1 MICIVT
7 VKKHY
12 IQGQKVLGCHLDTEG
27 LKDLGKRTNSA
38 LRLRYGKGNLLQ
50 LRCNREKGPVSA
62 FTNLP
67 QDPEA
72 SSLKPIR
79 RFIPP
84 SWKTFF
90 HKCWRKPWSEPSS
103 VSYSPE
109 GEKTSLPLSPFFDRP
124 QRIISD
130 REEISNVEDG
140 SDFKKPPSAST
151 GPSGYEKTL
160 PDPSYGDLSTG
171 PPSYK
176 EKLEAY
182 DYKYSYMKSWPGLL
196 RLMGGLELILGG
208 MVFAC
213 TAAYIQKDYQW
224 SQLWGGNLPYN
235 GLTGGGYGYNYYG
248 PMTPF
253 VLVVVSLSWLVTV
266 ILLGLGVTMYYRTI
280 LLNSHWWPLTEFGLN
295 LLMFLLYMAAAIAY
309 VNDVNRGGLCYSVF
323 ANNPLIVALCRVEG
337 GQMAAIAF
345 LFITTLLY
353 LTGSLVCLKMWRH
366 EAARKRQTSAP
377 RRHPAKKAV
386 SGDEIQPSGKV
397 SRRVE
402 FSEVAE
408 EDPALLNCSIPTGH
422 HPKPHVIPDYVMKY
436 PAIRS
441 LTEQEKYKAVF
452 KDQYAEY
459 KELYHEVRAARQK
472 LKELGALMAK
482 LPHTYQNKTVR
493 LHSREWDFLS
503 KRVAKKFAVAP
514 SHIDTNGK
522 EQFVYRS
529 FLEEQSRVSTVW
541 REYENK
547 KTDPAYLEKLERCDY
562 LKKKLTHI
570 KAQIQAYDGE
580 AEEDSVHF

>member
-1 MICIVT
+1 MAFEEQTIKEKRRPMVGVGGDLLYSINWPT
-7 VKKHY
+7 QSWKKSS
-12 IQGQKVLGCHLDTEG
+12 GDSWDSSSLEG
-27 LKDLGKRTNSA
+27 LHASPD
-38 LRLRYGKGNLLQ
+38 
-50 LRCNREKGPVSA
+50 GPAPCPQSA
-62 FTNLP
+62 FSKLT

-79 RFIPP
+79 KFIPP

-90 HKCWRKPWSEPSS
+90 HKFWRKPWSELSFA
-103 VSYSPE
+103 SYSPE
-109 GEKTSLPLSPFFDRP
+109 GEKTSLPLSPLSDHP
-124 QRIISD
+124 QRRDLSD
-130 REEISNVEDG
+130 REDISDSEED
-140 SDFKKPPSAST
+140 SDFEKPPSASAD
-151 GPSGYEKTL
+151 PSRYKKTL
-160 PDPSYGDLSTG
+160 PDLSYGDLSTG

-182 DYKYSYMKSWPGLL
+182 DYKYAYMKSWPGLL

-224 SQLWGGNLPYN
+224 SQLYGGNLPYS
-235 GLTGGGYGYNYYG
+235 GILGGGYGYNYYG

-253 VLVVVSLSWLVTV
+253 VLVVVSLAWLVTV

-295 LLMFLLYMAAAIAY
+295 LFMFLLYMAAAIAY
-309 VNDVNRGGLCYSVF
+309 VNDVNRGGLCYSIF
-323 ANNPLIVALCRVEG
+323 ASNPLIVALCRVEG

-345 LFITTLLY
+345 LFITTLVY

-366 EAARKRQTSAP
+366 EAARKKEALSRLVEVPYEGRPLTNIPKQNLSPLQGVSTQAG
-377 RRHPAKKAV
+377 
-386 SGDEIQPSGKV
+386 SGDETQPSRKV
-397 SRRVE
+397 TKRVE
-402 FSEVAE
+402 FSEKDQEGPTV
-408 EDPALLNCSIPTGH
+408 LNYSIPTGH
-422 HPKPHVIPDYVMKY
+422 HPKPHVVPDYVIKY
-436 PAIRS
+436 PAISS

-482 LPHTYQNKTVR
+482 LPHTYQNK
-493 LHSREWDFLS
+493 
-503 KRVAKKFAVAP
+503 
-514 SHIDTNGK
+514 
-522 EQFVYRS
+522 
-529 FLEEQSRVSTVW
+529 EEQSRVSTVR

-547 KTDPAYLEKLERCDY
+547 KKDPAYLEKLERCDY
-562 LKKKLTHI
+562 LKKKLAHI
-570 KAQIQAYDGE
+570 KAQIQAYNGE
-580 AEEDSVHF
+580 AEEASVSF